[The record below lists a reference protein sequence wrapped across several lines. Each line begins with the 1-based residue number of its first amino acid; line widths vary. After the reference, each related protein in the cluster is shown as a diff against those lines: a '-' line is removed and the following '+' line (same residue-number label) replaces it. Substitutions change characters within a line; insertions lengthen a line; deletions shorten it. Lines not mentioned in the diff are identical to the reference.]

1 MISLLT
7 TINARKCCTTG
18 TLTVVQWLIMVLI
31 LRMWRCGHRGSL
43 AAVPWMILPVNYLIF
58 QGWLIVSF
66 TSIFKKSSNPFSV
79 VPIALFRLQT
89 SPFLVPPNTLYFASQ
104 DDETTRRPSGRRTP
118 DHDDESSIVDTE
130 ATDNIRP
137 SQETTSTASHVQLLL
152 LYAFYYTRGTRNY
165 GMVYYYHGRRPCARE
180 IDSVSRHI

>member
-58 QGWLIVSF
+58 QGWLIVSLTF
-66 TSIFKKSSNPFSV
+66 I
-79 VPIALFRLQT
+79 
-89 SPFLVPPNTLYFASQ
+89 
-104 DDETTRRPSGRRTP
+104 
-118 DHDDESSIVDTE
+118 
-130 ATDNIRP
+130 
-137 SQETTSTASHVQLLL
+137 
-152 LYAFYYTRGTRNY
+152 
-165 GMVYYYHGRRPCARE
+165 
-180 IDSVSRHI
+180 